1 MQQIAEVWVGRW
13 NNIISKQCNGQWG
26 TSTTSDAIAGVFG
39 LCKTRLMPL
48 FVTKGG
54 SVSGG
59 CLFLWLLALEVPFSN
74 NTSIKK

>member
-54 SVSGG
+54 SPAGG
-59 CLFLWLLALEVPFSN
+59 CLFLRLLALEVPFYN

>member
-54 SVSGG
+54 SPVAV
-59 CLFLWLLALEVPFSN
+59 CFYDCWR
-74 NTSIKK
+74 